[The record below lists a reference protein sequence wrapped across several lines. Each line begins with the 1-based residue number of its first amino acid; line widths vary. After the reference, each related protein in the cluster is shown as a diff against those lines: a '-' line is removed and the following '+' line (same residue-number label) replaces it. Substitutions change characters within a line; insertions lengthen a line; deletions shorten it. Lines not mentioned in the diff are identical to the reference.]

1 MRRLVAL
8 LLVLAALAGCGGG
21 RPAGPAGQALPAD
34 KRAAVPAVSGELL
47 DGGSFDLAASRGSVV
62 VVNFWASWCGPC
74 RDEAADLQAAHEA
87 TKDDGV
93 TFLGVNSRDQAD
105 SARAFVSG
113 HQVRYPSLFDP
124 AGRVALGFRDLPIT
138 VPTTLVIDRQGRVA
152 AVFNGRVFRED
163 LTPLVRQIA
172 AEPR

>member
-1 MRRLVAL
+1 MRRLWFVVVL
-8 LLVLAALAGCGGG
+8 LAFAVGCSG
-21 RPAGPAGQALPAD
+21 RPSSSAATQAFPVD
-34 KRAAVPAVSGELL
+34 KRASAPTVSGDLL
-47 DGGSFDLAASRGSVV
+47 GGGSFDLAASRGSVV

-74 RDEAADLQAAHEA
+74 RDEVADLSATYEA
-87 TKDDGV
+87 TKGDGV
-93 TFLGVNSRDQAD
+93 AFLGVNSRDQAD

-113 HQVRYPSLFDP
+113 HQVSYPSLFDP

-152 AVFNGRVFRED
+152 VVANGRVFRED
-163 LTPLVRQIA
+163 LIPLVRRIA